1 MNLKYTSVQ
10 DYDKCLKERTELGGG
25 GGGGC
30 GGGLGGWPLL
40 NKVLYGKAPSPPR
53 EVKQFL
59 SDLLGV

>member
-25 GGGGC
+25 

>member
-1 MNLKYTSVQ
+1 MNLKYPSVQ
-10 DYDKCLKERTELGGG
+10 DYDKCLKERTE
-25 GGGGC
+25 
-30 GGGLGGWPLL
+30 LGGWPLL